1 MEQNEQSLKQ
11 GILDLK
17 ERLANNNN
25 GDDEIRN
32 NPTELLTKITKLE
45 AMNRELNDRLESD
58 QVVQSKGGLESPEDV
73 FRQRISE
80 LERLEKH
87 LKTQVSLSLCNGGC
101 DVEKNFSINFL
112 CLIIKI
118 WSFCLRK
125 YTRF

>member
-1 MEQNEQSLKQ
+1 MKQ
-11 GILDLK
+11 EILDLK

-45 AMNRELNDRLESD
+45 AMNQELNHRLESD

-87 LKTQVSLSLCNGGC
+87 LKTQVSVS
-101 DVEKNFSINFL
+101 VSVMVVVMFKH
-112 CLIIKI
+112 
-118 WSFCLRK
+118 
-125 YTRF
+125 

>member
-11 GILDLK
+11 EILDLK

-45 AMNRELNDRLESD
+45 AMNRELNDRLESV

-87 LKTQVSLSLCNGGC
+87 LKTQVSVS
-101 DVEKNFSINFL
+101 VSVMVVVM
-112 CLIIKI
+112 
-118 WSFCLRK
+118 
-125 YTRF
+125 

>member
-11 GILDLK
+11 EILDLK

-87 LKTQVSLSLCNGGC
+87 LKTQVS
-101 DVEKNFSINFL
+101 FSVCVMVVVMLKQISV
-112 CLIIKI
+112 LI
-118 WSFCLRK
+118 F
-125 YTRF
+125 YV

>member
-11 GILDLK
+11 EILDLK

-87 LKTQVSLSLCNGGC
+87 LKTQVCSVTVC
-101 DVEKNFSINFL
+101 VMVVVM
-112 CLIIKI
+112 
-118 WSFCLRK
+118 
-125 YTRF
+125 

>member
-11 GILDLK
+11 EILDLK

-45 AMNRELNDRLESD
+45 AMNRELNDRLESV

-87 LKTQVSLSLCNGGC
+87 LKTQVSVSVC
-101 DVEKNFSINFL
+101 VMVVVM
-112 CLIIKI
+112 
-118 WSFCLRK
+118 
-125 YTRF
+125 

>member
-11 GILDLK
+11 EILDLK

-45 AMNRELNDRLESD
+45 AMNRELNDRLESN

-87 LKTQVSLSLCNGGC
+87 LKTQVSVSVC
-101 DVEKNFSINFL
+101 VMVVVM
-112 CLIIKI
+112 
-118 WSFCLRK
+118 
-125 YTRF
+125 